1 MGTSNSKRKSVII
14 RVCVIAFACYVAFTL
29 ISLKVEIERKKNE
42 VKDLNTQI
50 NNQEIINE
58 DIQKTLSDDN
68 LDDAIRQAA
77 EEQGYV
83 AQGEEVYIDAAG
95 N

>member
-1 MGTSNSKRKSVII
+1 MNSGTNKRKSVII
-14 RVCVIAFACYVAFTL
+14 RLCVIAFACYVAFTL

-42 VKDLNTQI
+42 VADLNNQI

-58 DIQKTLSDDN
+58 DLEKTLSDDN
-68 LDDAIRQAA
+68 LDEAIRQAA
-77 EEQGYV
+77 EEQGY
-83 AQGEEVYIDAAG
+83 ANQGEEIYIDAAG

>member
-1 MGTSNSKRKSVII
+1 MMKQKRKSVII
-14 RVCVIAFACYVAFTL
+14 RVCVIAFACYVVFTL
-29 ISLKVEIERKKNE
+29 VSLKIQIERSKQE
-42 VKDLNTQI
+42 VEELNTQI

-58 DIQKTLSDDN
+58 ELQRTLSDDN
-68 LDDAIRQAA
+68 LDDAIRRAA
-77 EEQGYV
+77 EEQGYT